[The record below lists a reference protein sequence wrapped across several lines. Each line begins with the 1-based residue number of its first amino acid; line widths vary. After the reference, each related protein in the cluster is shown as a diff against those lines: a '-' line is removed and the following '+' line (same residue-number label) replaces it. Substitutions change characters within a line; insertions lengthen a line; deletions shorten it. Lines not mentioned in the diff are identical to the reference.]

1 MSLSFVSKTVQTSTS
16 DGGFEEKAIES
27 ADGAD
32 DTSSK
37 TAQKPL
43 FEQLRHNKDQ
53 NDEEREEYQRTLMR
67 GTLALDEEDCAHF
80 SALERQKSEK
90 ESRVHQE
97 TQDGLAAFRAAQ
109 ADRLEQ
115 QVVIEASI
123 DEQED
128 SNESVAVGV
137 AVKPPAPVVTAPK
150 LIFKKRRRKQE
161 EETAASG
168 SAQEKKGKIT
178 GESKNETNANTPIEE
193 KQKESS
199 NGVGLGSLLTGYGS
213 SSDDD

>member
-16 DGGFEEKAIES
+16 DGGFEEKAIDS

-32 DTSSK
+32 DTSGK

-53 NDEEREEYQRTLMR
+53 DDEEREEYQRTLMR

-109 ADRLEQ
+109 ADRMEQ
-115 QVVIEASI
+115 QGVVEAKL

-128 SNESVAVGV
+128 TNESAAVGV
-137 AVKPPAPVVTAPK
+137 VVKPPAPVVMAPK

-161 EETAASG
+161 TETASD
-168 SAQEKKGKIT
+168 SAQEKKVKVT
-178 GESKNETNANTPIEE
+178 GPSKNKTTAKSPVEE
-193 KQKESS
+193 MKKESS
-199 NGVGLGSLLTGYGS
+199 ERGGLGSLMTGYGS
-213 SSDDD
+213 SSDEN

>member
-27 ADGAD
+27 ADGGAD

-37 TAQKPL
+37 TVQKPL

-53 NDEEREEYQRTLMR
+53 NDEEKEEYQRTLMR

-115 QVVIEASI
+115 QVVVEAKS

-128 SNESVAVGV
+128 SNESVAVGA

-161 EETAASG
+161 EETAPG
-168 SAQEKKGKIT
+168 SAQEKKGKAT
-178 GESKNETNANTPIEE
+178 GVSQDETNTKSPVEESK
-193 KQKESS
+193 KDSS
-199 NGVGLGSLLTGYGS
+199 TGVDLGSLLTGYGS

>member
-27 ADGAD
+27 ADGAE
-32 DTSSK
+32 DTSGK
-37 TAQKPL
+37 TVQKPL
-43 FEQLRHNKDQ
+43 FEQLRHNKDT

-80 SALERQKSEK
+80 SALERQKSETAT
-90 ESRVHQE
+90 RVHQE

-115 QVVIEASI
+115 QVMVEVKI

-128 SNESVAVGV
+128 TDESAAVG
-137 AVKPPAPVVTAPK
+137 AAAKPPA
-150 LIFKKRRRKQE
+150 
-161 EETAASG
+161 
-168 SAQEKKGKIT
+168 
-178 GESKNETNANTPIEE
+178 
-193 KQKESS
+193 
-199 NGVGLGSLLTGYGS
+199 
-213 SSDDD
+213 SSDP

>member
-27 ADGAD
+27 ADGAE
-32 DTSSK
+32 DTSGK
-37 TAQKPL
+37 TVQKPL
-43 FEQLRHNKDQ
+43 FEQLRHNKDT

-115 QVVIEASI
+115 QVVLEAEIE
-123 DEQED
+123 EQEE
-128 SNESVAVGV
+128 SNESADVGL
-137 AVKPPAPVVTAPK
+137 AVKTPAPAVMAPK

-161 EETAASG
+161 EETVSN
-168 SAQEKKGKIT
+168 SAQEKRAKGT
-178 GESKNETNANTPIEE
+178 GASDNETKAKSPVEE
-193 KQKESS
+193 GTKESS

>member
-27 ADGAD
+27 ANGAD

-43 FEQLRHNKDQ
+43 FEQLRHNKEQD
-53 NDEEREEYQRTLMR
+53 DEEREEYQRTLMR

-80 SALERQKSEK
+80 NSLVHQKSEQ

-97 TQDGLAAFRAAQ
+97 TQDELAAFRAAQ
-109 ADRLEQ
+109 ADRMEQ
-115 QVVIEASI
+115 QVVVEAKI
-123 DEQED
+123 DDEKYT
-128 SNESVAVGV
+128 NESPAVVA
-137 AVKPPAPVVTAPK
+137 AVKPPVMAPK
-150 LIFKKRRRKQE
+150 IIFKKRRRKQE
-161 EETAASG
+161 EETASDL
-168 SAQEKKGKIT
+168 AQEKKVKVT
-178 GESKNETNANTPIEE
+178 NPSNNETKA
-193 KQKESS
+193 ESS
-199 NGVGLGSLLTGYGS
+199 EGCGLGSLLTGYGS

>member
-32 DTSSK
+32 DTSGK
-37 TAQKPL
+37 TVQKPL
-43 FEQLRHNKDQ
+43 FEQLRHNKDT

-109 ADRLEQ
+109 ADRFEQ
-115 QVVIEASI
+115 QGVLEAEI
-123 DEQED
+123 DEEKD
-128 SNESVAVGV
+128 TDESVAVLE
-137 AVKPPAPVVTAPK
+137 AVKPPAPVVEAPK
-150 LIFKKRRRKQE
+150 FIFKKRRRKEE
-161 EETAASG
+161 EETVPD
-168 SAQEKKGKIT
+168 SAQEKKVKVT
-178 GESKNETNANTPIEE
+178 VPTTNETKAKSLVEE
-193 KQKESS
+193 TTKELSE
-199 NGVGLGSLLTGYGS
+199 GGGLGSLMTGYGS

>member
-32 DTSSK
+32 DTPGK
-37 TAQKPL
+37 TVQKPL
-43 FEQLRHNKDQ
+43 FEQLRHNKDT

-115 QVVIEASI
+115 QVMVEVTI
-123 DEQED
+123 DEQND
-128 SNESVAVGV
+128 IDESAAVGV
-137 AVKPPAPVVTAPK
+137 AVKPAAPVAMAPK
-150 LIFKKRRRKQE
+150 LIFKKRRRIQE
-161 EETAASG
+161 EETASNSAREKTVKVTGASD
-168 SAQEKKGKIT
+168 
-178 GESKNETNANTPIEE
+178 NETKAKSPVEE
-193 KQKESS
+193 GTKESS

>member
-27 ADGAD
+27 ADAAN

-37 TAQKPL
+37 TVQKPL
-43 FEQLRHNKDQ
+43 FEQLRHNKDT
-53 NDEEREEYQRTLMR
+53 NDEEKEEYQRTLMR

-115 QVVIEASI
+115 QVVVEAKIE
-123 DEQED
+123 EQED
-128 SNESVAVGV
+128 SNESVAVGAV
-137 AVKPPAPVVTAPK
+137 VKPAAPVVTAPK

-161 EETAASG
+161 EETAPG
-168 SAQEKKGKIT
+168 SAQEKKGKVT
-178 GESKNETNANTPIEE
+178 GVSENETNTKLPVEE
-193 KQKESS
+193 TKKESS